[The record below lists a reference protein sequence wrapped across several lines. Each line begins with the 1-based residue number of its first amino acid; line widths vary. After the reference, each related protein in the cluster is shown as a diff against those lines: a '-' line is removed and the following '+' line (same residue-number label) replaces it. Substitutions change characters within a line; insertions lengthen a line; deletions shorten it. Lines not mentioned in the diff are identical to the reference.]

1 MEIRENSGR
10 YLSPKVKIIN
20 VSMTRVILE
29 GSYTNSIEKSGE
41 EDEISW

>member
-1 MEIRENSGR
+1 MSESLREK
-10 YLSPKVKIIN
+10 YLAPNAKVIV
-20 VSMTRVILE
+20 VSLTETVLQ